1 MSSKLMAKRI
11 DPVLLFQQMS
21 EYENKYRELGYQAIA
36 GMDEAGRGP
45 LAGPVVAA
53 CVILDPEKPVYG
65 VNDSKK
71 LSPKKRAEL
80 KKEIEEKALAIG
92 IGIVD
97 EKTIDEINIL
107 EATKMAMKMAFD
119 QLKIKPDVLLIDAL
133 KIPAIPV
140 MQEGIIKGDALSVS
154 IASASI
160 IAKETRDDLMRE
172 LDEKYPQYGFASH
185 KGYGTAQHIQAI
197 RDFGPLPVHRK
208 TFIGKFI
215 S

>member
-1 MSSKLMAKRI
+1 MAKRI

>member
-1 MSSKLMAKRI
+1 M
-11 DPVLLFQQMS
+11 
-21 EYENKYRELGYQAIA
+21 
-36 GMDEAGRGP
+36 
-45 LAGPVVAA
+45 
-53 CVILDPEKPVYG
+53 
-65 VNDSKK
+65 
-71 LSPKKRAEL
+71 
-80 KKEIEEKALAIG
+80 G
-92 IGIVD
+92 IGIVVV
-97 EKTIDEINIL
+97 KTIDEINIL

>member
-1 MSSKLMAKRI
+1 MAAKT
-11 DPVLLFQQMS
+11 DPVLKYQQMS
-21 EYENKYRELGYQAIA
+21 EYENKYLELGYQTIA

-80 KKEIEEKALAIG
+80 KKEIEEKAIGIG

-97 EKTIDEINIL
+97 ERTIDEINIL
-107 EATKMAMKMAFD
+107 EATKLAMKMAFD
-119 QLKIKPDVLLIDAL
+119 QLKIKPEVLLIDAL
-133 KIPAIPV
+133 KIPQIPV

-160 IAKETRDDLMRE
+160 IAKETRDDILRK
-172 LDEKYPQYGFASH
+172 LDEKYPEYGFASH

-197 RDFGPLPVHRK
+197 RTYGPLPVHRK

>member
-1 MSSKLMAKRI
+1 
-11 DPVLLFQQMS
+11 
-21 EYENKYRELGYQAIA
+21 
-36 GMDEAGRGP
+36 
-45 LAGPVVAA
+45 
-53 CVILDPEKPVYG
+53 
-65 VNDSKK
+65 
-71 LSPKKRAEL
+71 
-80 KKEIEEKALAIG
+80 
-92 IGIVD
+92 
-97 EKTIDEINIL
+97 
-107 EATKMAMKMAFD
+107 
-119 QLKIKPDVLLIDAL
+119 
-133 KIPAIPV
+133 

>member
-1 MSSKLMAKRI
+1 MAKRI

-65 VNDSKK
+65 VKKKKK